1 MAVINGILSVVCSCS
16 AACWQLGRRRG
27 RKREGGG
34 RSTVLCKR
42 VGLFEVVSAVYAQR
56 REVFDG
62 GEISRVYLGR

>member
-1 MAVINGILSVVCSCS
+1 MLCAAVAQHVGNWGEGEG
-16 AACWQLGRRRG
+16 GRER
-27 RKREGGG
+27 GGG